1 MKKYISF
8 LLTLIITITSFT
20 GCGSKSFDFSSG
32 KISVVCTIFPE
43 YDWAKQVIGESDS
56 IDLHLLTKDGVD
68 LHSYQPSVED
78 IARISTCDIFIYVGG
93 ESDDWVEDV
102 LKESLNP
109 DIIAINL
116 LEVLGD
122 YAKEEQDVNDA
133 STHNHS
139 THEDDDIEYDEHIW
153 LSIRNAELIVN
164 EIKDKL
170 ILADETN
177 KSLYTENADNY
188 IKELSQL
195 DEQYISVTQNAKRD
209 TVLFA
214 DRFPFRYLFDDY
226 DISYYA
232 AFNGCS
238 AETEASFETI
248 TFLADKVNTLNLDYV
263 LLLEK
268 SDDRIAKSII
278 QASNNKSVGILTLDS
293 MQSAIVSE
301 SENQATYLSIMESNL
316 KALETALN

>member
-1 MKKYISF
+1 MKKYLSF
-8 LLTLIITITSFT
+8 LLALLILLLSFS
-20 GCGSKSFDFSSG
+20 GCADKTYDFSNG

-56 IDLHLLTKDGVD
+56 VDLYLLTKNGVD

-93 ESDDWVEDV
+93 ESDTWVEDV
-102 LKESLNP
+102 LKESVNP

-122 YAKEEQDVNDA
+122 NAKEEQDVNEEVE
-133 STHNHS
+133 HNHDL
-139 THEDDDIEYDEHIW
+139 HDDDDTEYDEHVW
-153 LSIRNAELIVN
+153 LSIRNAELFVN

-170 ILADETN
+170 SAADESN
-177 KSLYTENADNY
+177 QSLYSENADNY
-188 IKELSQL
+188 IKELSLL
-195 DEQYISVTQNAKRD
+195 DKQYISLTQNAKRD

-214 DRFPFRYLFDDY
+214 DRFPFIYLFDDY
-226 DISYYA
+226 NISYYA

-248 TFLADKVNTLNLDYV
+248 AFLADKVNTLNLDYV

-278 QASNNKSVGILTLDS
+278 QASNNKSAKTLTLDS
-293 MQSAIVSE
+293 MQ
-301 SENQATYLSIMESNL
+301 ATILNDSQGDTSYISIMESNL
-316 KALETALN
+316 EVLKTALN